1 MKRSLVALLIAAFV
15 VMACGGTTGTPTNDI
30 YRHVPGEADLR
41 PALF

>member
-15 VMACGGTTGTPTNDI
+15 VAACGGTTTPTNDL
-30 YRHVPGEADLR
+30 YRHVPGQPDLR

>member
-1 MKRSLVALLIAAFV
+1 VKRSLAALIAAAFLLAACV
-15 VMACGGTTGTPTNDI
+15 VSTPTNDL